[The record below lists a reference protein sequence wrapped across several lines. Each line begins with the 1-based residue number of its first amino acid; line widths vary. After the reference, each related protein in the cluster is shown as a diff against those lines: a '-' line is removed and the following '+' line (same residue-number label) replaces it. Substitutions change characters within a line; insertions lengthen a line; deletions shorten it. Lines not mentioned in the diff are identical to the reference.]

1 MPPITLNDR
10 LRGELEGL
18 VAHTPLAK
26 ERCRAQTL
34 LWLAEGQSA
43 EEVAELLHVSR
54 QSVYNWVDRFR
65 QREGLDL
72 RARLLDAPRSG
83 RPPTALGIIDPLIA
97 ELIDTD
103 PRVLG
108 YRSTNWTA
116 ALLVRPLKRAHGIA
130 VSRRSVGLAI
140 ARLRIRWKQPRHEL
154 ALRPETW
161 RQSKGG
167 SNAG

>member
-97 ELIDTD
+97 AVIDRD
-103 PRVLG
+103 PRDLG
-108 YRSTNWTA
+108 YHSTGWTA
-116 ALLVRPLKRAHGIA
+116 PLLRKHLEQVHGIV
-130 VSRRSVGLAI
+130 VSRKSVSLALD
-140 ARLRIRWKQPRHEL
+140 RLRIAWKRPRYQL
-154 ALRPETW
+154 ALRAPTW
-161 RQSKGG
+161 RQAKGG
-167 SNAG
+167 